1 MTQEKKSDNASN
13 DNPYLNGTRTWND
26 FISSQVAQR
35 KMWQVTALASLMCV
49 MLCIMGV
56 VYIGS
61 QSKIMPYIVEVDSIG
76 RSQFMGVIPTYENID
91 QRVINVVLSDF
102 ISDYRTVSS
111 DVDLG
116 IKFIN
121 RLFAKLDPHDTA
133 HTKISEQFSQN
144 NPIEIGKGKTV
155 DVKIS
160 SILQMSPSSYAIEW
174 TETTRDRTRS
184 GQIID
189 QAKYKSIVT
198 VKTTDTSSKTFEQ
211 LQNNPVGLYITD
223 FSLQRLNENNK

>member
-1 MTQEKKSDNASN
+1 MTQEKKTENSSN

-26 FISSQVAQR
+26 FISGQVAQR
-35 KMWQVTALASLMCV
+35 KMWQITALTSLMCV

-61 QSKIMPYIVEVDSIG
+61 QSKITPYIVEVDSLG
-76 RSQFMGVIPTYENID
+76 RSQFMGVIPTYDNVD
-91 QRVINVVLSDF
+91 QRVMNVMLTDF

-121 RLFAKLDPHDTA
+121 RLFAKLDPNDTA
-133 HTKISEQFSQN
+133 HTKIAEQFSRK
-144 NPIEIGKGKTV
+144 NPIEEGKAKTV
-155 DVKIS
+155 DVKITA
-160 SILQMSPSSYAIEW
+160 ILQISPQSYAIEW
-174 TETTRDRTRS
+174 TETTRDRSRS
-184 GQIID
+184 GKISDIG
-189 QAKYKSIVT
+189 KYKSIVT
-198 VKTTDTSSKTFEQ
+198 IKTIDTSNMNFEK

-223 FSLQRLNENNK
+223 FSIQRLNDNK

>member
-1 MTQEKKSDNASN
+1 MTQENKSETSSN

-56 VYIGS
+56 TYIGS
-61 QSKIMPYIVEVDSIG
+61 QSKIMPYIVEVDSLG
-76 RSQFMGVIPTYENID
+76 RNQFMGVMPTYENID
-91 QRVINVVLSDF
+91 QRVINVVLTDF

-121 RLFAKLDPHDTA
+121 RLFAKLDPNDTA
-133 HTKISEQFSQN
+133 HTKIAEQFSKN
-144 NPIEIGKGKTV
+144 NPIEVGKGKTV
-155 DVKIS
+155 DVKITA
-160 SILQMSPSSYAIEW
+160 ILQISPQSYAIEW
-174 TETTRDRTRS
+174 TETTRDRSRS
-184 GQIID
+184 GKITDIG
-189 QAKYKSIVT
+189 KYKSIVT
-198 VKTTDTSSKTFEQ
+198 VKTIDTSNMSFEQ

-223 FSLQRLNENNK
+223 FSLQRLNENK